1 MEPGNKY
8 ENMTPEELEAHLSN
22 FLVGSWSYSAVSE
35 FARNEKA
42 FERSYIYCERD
53 KDSASSVAGSA
64 YHAALENYFDAM
76 MQKKDLPDVI
86 TMQSIAYEYI
96 DKIPA
101 NGWKLQKTT
110 PTVEECR
117 EKATKAANVLIDN
130 FLKEK
135 DIYLHDVKEVL
146 AVENKWD
153 TWLTVNGVDIPLPC
167 HMRLDLLLRL
177 KNGKVVVVDHKSKA
191 SYTDEEDVALT
202 HGKQGITYYL
212 GVKKEKGITPSEVW
226 FVENKISANK
236 DGSPQLK
243 KFIIQ
248 FDDDSVR
255 LYEAM
260 LYEPL
265 RRMIQAVNDPD
276 YVYTINDSDNLS
288 SKADLYNFWTR
299 TLVAEVS
306 DFPNIPEKRKEAVA
320 KRLRKVRDSSLSMIN
335 PKVITAFRK
344 KAATFIQFDYSS
356 TDMTNSEKIEHV
368 LRTFG
373 KSVQVFK
380 EIEGYSS
387 TTFLLQAS
395 SGVKIGDIKKY
406 ALDIANAL
414 DVSNVRVSD
423 NLEVYEGKSYLTI
436 EVNHQRT
443 KNCVWDAK
451 YLQGMKIPLGIDN
464 FGRVVVWDIENNA
477 TPHLLDCGATG
488 SGKSV
493 LIKSTIAYAELL
505 KDVRIIIFDPKY
517 EFTYLSGKH
526 EVVNDISNIE
536 GRMKQL
542 VAEMQSLNGRF
553 NGYTIIIFDEF
564 ADAVASARSGKELD
578 IREEQIVGFSKSGAP
593 KTQMVV
599 TGRDKS
605 LEENLRMVLQKGR
618 SLGYRVLA
626 ATQRASAKVITG
638 DAKVNFPV
646 LVCFR
651 VPKAVD
657 SKVVL
662 DEEGAE
668 TLTGKGDGLIKS
680 PEYLDRIVRFQGFF
694 KE

>member
-1 MEPGNKY
+1 
-8 ENMTPEELEAHLSN
+8 MTPEELEAHLSN

-64 YHAALENYFDAM
+64 YHEALELFFDAM
-76 MQKKDLPDVI
+76 MQKKPLPDVI
-86 TMQSIAYEYI
+86 AMKTAAYEYI

-110 PTVEECR
+110 PTVEDCR
-117 EKATKAANVLIDN
+117 EKATKTANTLIDN

-135 DIYLHDVKEVL
+135 DVYLHDVKEVL

-153 TWLTVNGVDIPLPC
+153 LWLTVNGVDIPLPC

-212 GVKKEKGITPSEVW
+212 GVKKEKGIAPSEVW
-226 FVENKISANK
+226 FVENKISDNK
-236 DGSPQLK
+236 DGSPQLH
-243 KFIIQ
+243 KFIIP
-248 FDDDSVR
+248 FDEDSVR

-276 YVYTINDSDNLS
+276 YVYTINDADNLT

-387 TTFLLQAS
+387 TTYLLQAS
-395 SGVKIGDIKKY
+395 SGVKIGEIKKY

-423 NLEVYEGKSYLTI
+423 NLEVYDGKSYLAI
-436 EVNHQRT
+436 EVNHPRT
-443 KNCVWDAK
+443 KDCAWDAK
-451 YLQGMKIPLGIDN
+451 YMKDRKIPLGIDN
-464 FGRVVVWDIENNA
+464 FGRVVVWDLDNNA

-493 LIKSTIAYAELL
+493 LIKSTIAYAELR
-505 KDVRIIIFDPKY
+505 KDIRVIIFDPKY
-517 EFTYLSGKH
+517 EFGAYASKH
-526 EVVNDISNIE
+526 EVVTGIDNIE
-536 GRMKQL
+536 RRMKEL
-542 VAEMQSLNGRF
+542 VAEMQGLRGGF
-553 NGYTIIIFDEF
+553 GGYTLIIIDEF
-564 ADAVASARSGKELD
+564 ADAVASSRSGKELD
-578 IREEQIVGFSKSGAP
+578 IVEMEQVGWYANGTP
-593 KTQMVV
+593 KMQKVV
-599 TGRDKS
+599 KGRDKT
-605 LEENLRMVLQKGR
+605 LEENMKMILQKGR

-680 PEYLDRIVRFQGFF
+680 PEYLDHTVRFQGFF
-694 KE
+694 KQ